1 MNTKKFDPLSWIVT
15 ALVIFLIICTAII
28 SMNRGK
34 TTREDTWLIRKGKIC
49 TLAAIEENSRT
60 IASDIYQQSG
70 DTVEASTEPDNPY
83 KGIRLTNDEKKLLAC
98 MIYSEARGEPFEGQV
113 AVAQVALNRYLHES
127 FNGSISDIISEP
139 GQFTVG
145 KKYEDSQMAAVETA
159 LSGAPVLDLNT
170 DVVFFSTGGLKC
182 GTYYRTIGNHV
193 FRTYS

>member
-28 SMNRGK
+28 SINHSK
-34 TTREDTWLIRKGKIC
+34 TTKEDTRFIRKGKIC
-49 TLAAIEENSRT
+49 TLATIEEDSKT
-60 IASDIYQQSG
+60 LAS

-83 KGIRLTNDEKKLLAC
+83 KELKLTQDEKKLLAR
-98 MIYSEARGEPFEGQV
+98 MVYSEAPFEGQV

-145 KKYEDSQMAAVETA
+145 KRYGDSQMAAVETA

-182 GTYYRTIGNHV
+182 GTYYRTIENHV

>member
-28 SMNRGK
+28 SINHSK
-34 TTREDTWLIRKGKIC
+34 TTKEDTRFIRKGKIC
-49 TLAAIEENSRT
+49 TLATIEEDSKT
-60 IASDIYQQSG
+60 LAS

-83 KGIRLTNDEKKLLAC
+83 KELKLTQDEKKLLAR
-98 MIYSEARGEPFEGQV
+98 MVYSEARGEPFEGQV

-145 KKYEDSQMAAVETA
+145 KRYGDSQMAAVETA

-182 GTYYRTIGNHV
+182 GTYYRTIENHV